1 MGLSERSLH
10 ACPSE
15 ADLRHYHAKELSERD
30 ETAVREHLSTCAAC
44 AARAAKALAE
54 HDDWIERIRS
64 AGFPPQEAGDQ
75 SPRGEAGTTLPV
87 ISGYEILEEIRRG
100 GQGIV
105 FRALQK
111 STKREVALKLLREG
125 RYASETA
132 RRRFEREV
140 ELAATLRHPHIVTI
154 FDSGETPDGN
164 AYFAMDYIRGERL
177 DRHTAKSELAL
188 GDRLRLLGRI
198 CQAVNYAHQRGVIH
212 RDLKPSNVLVDEA
225 GDPHILDFG
234 LARPVAEQDAT
245 VMTTAGQVAGTL
257 PYMSP
262 EQARGLPDAVDVR
275 SDVYALGVML
285 YEQLTGTYP
294 YPVEGDTIQVLKH
307 IAETPPTPPSQP
319 GRYSHPGPVDNE
331 LETVVLKALAKEPEE
346 RYQTAGELARDIDH
360 YLAGE
365 PIEAKRDS
373 GLYLL
378 KKTIYR
384 HRIGVG
390 VAAGF
395 VLVVVAA
402 LVVSMTFWRQAAT
415 DRDSAQRA
423 QTLAEQQSQ
432 EARRQAELARAAE
445 ARARRRFQQVREL
458 ADVFL
463 FQLDP
468 SIAPLP
474 GSAPVRQFIVRK
486 GLAYLDALATDAA
499 DDLNLQT
506 HLAGA
511 YITIGDV
518 QGDLATSN
526 LGDLHAALGC
536 YQKALEMLERVAA
549 LDANKL
555 PIHRLIML
563 DLLKIGDAHA
573 NLADIDAASQSF
585 DEALALGEGLLAEH
599 PRDRVV
605 RDQLA
610 AAHDRVSGYLQPRGD
625 LEEALRHARES
636 VRLREANRAQTPEN
650 PWLLQGLSASY
661 ARIGQIQLEQGRHD
675 EALDSYRTCLAFAE
689 EFVQAMPE
697 HVYGRRGIGI
707 AHQWIGI
714 ILTERG
720 EHETAIT
727 SFHKALASIE
737 GLLHDDPQNGLVQ
750 VDLAE
755 TCVALGRSQAAV
767 GQCEAARSNFRRA
780 IETADAALADTPQRA
795 DALQSK
801 GEAYHQMARLDI
813 ARAEAEDCPAAER
826 IRHWQVAREGLRRS
840 LEVFADL
847 RERGRLPPK
856 DAGVPDEITAEI
868 ERCDAAINELTP
880 TDSRPSAGAT
890 RSQPGD

>member
-1 MGLSERSLH
+1 MALSERSLH

-30 ETAVREHLSTCAAC
+30 ETAVREHLSACAVC
-44 AARAAKALAE
+44 AARAAKAVAE
-54 HDDWIERIRS
+54 HDGWIERIRS
-64 AGFPPQEAGDQ
+64 AGFPPQEAGDR
-75 SPRGEAGTTLPV
+75 SSRGETGMAPPAIT
-87 ISGYEILEEIRRG
+87 GYEILAEIRRG

-125 RYASETA
+125 RYASDTA

-140 ELAATLRHPHIVTI
+140 ELAATLRHPHIVTV
-154 FDSGETPDGN
+154 FDSGETPDGH

-177 DRHTAKSELAL
+177 DRYTAQSELAL

-245 VMTTAGQVAGTL
+245 VMTTTGQVAGTL

-262 EQARGLPDAVDVR
+262 EQARGLPDAIDVR

-294 YPVEGDTIQVLKH
+294 YPVEGDTIQVLKQ
-307 IAETPPTPPSQP
+307 IAETPPTPPSRAERRSVA
-319 GRYSHPGPVDNE
+319 GLIDNE
-331 LETVVLKALAKEPEE
+331 LETIVLKALAKKPEE

-373 GLYLL
+373 SLYLL

-384 HRIGVG
+384 HRIGVT
-390 VAAGF
+390 VAAAF
-395 VLVVVAA
+395 ALVVVAA
-402 LVVSMTFWRQAAT
+402 LLVSLTFWHQAVV
-415 DRDSAQRA
+415 DRDAAQEA
-423 QTLAEQQSQ
+423 QTLAEEQSE

-445 ARARRRFQQVREL
+445 ARARKRFRQVREL
-458 ADVFL
+458 ADVFV

-468 SIAPLP
+468 SIAALP
-474 GSAPVRQFIVRK
+474 GSAPVRQFIVKK
-486 GLAYLDALATDAA
+486 GLAYLDALAADAE
-499 DDLNLQT
+499 DNLNLEI

-518 QGDLATSN
+518 QGDLATSS
-526 LGDLHAALGC
+526 LGDPHGALES
-536 YQKALEMLERVAA
+536 YQKALGMLERVAA
-549 LDANKL
+549 VRPDNLRVQ
-555 PIHRLIML
+555 RLIML

-573 NLADIDAASQSF
+573 NLGEGDPAF
-585 DEALALGEGLLAEH
+585 KGFREALAIGERLLAAH

-610 AAHDRVSGYLQPRGD
+610 AAHDRVSGCLQPRGD
-625 LEEALRHARES
+625 LEGALRHASES
-636 VRLREANRAQTPEN
+636 VRLREESRAQTPEN
-650 PWLLQGLSASY
+650 PRLLQGLSASY
-661 ARIGQIQLEQGRHD
+661 ARIGQIRLEQGRHD
-675 EALDSYRTCLAFAE
+675 EALDSYHTCLVLAE
-689 EFVQAMPE
+689 EFVQVMPE
-697 HVYGRRGIGI
+697 HVYGRRGVGI

-714 ILTERG
+714 ILAERG
-720 EHETAIT
+720 EHELAIA
-727 SFHKALASIE
+727 SFREALASME
-737 GLLHDDPQNGLVQ
+737 GLLHDDPENGLVQ

-755 TCVALGRSQAAV
+755 TCVALGEAQAAV
-767 GQCEAARSNFRRA
+767 GQYEAARSSFRRA
-780 IETADAALADTPQRA
+780 VETVDAALADTPQRA
-795 DALQSK
+795 DMLQSK
-801 GEAYHQMARLDI
+801 GEAYRQMARLDI
-813 ARAEAEDCPAAER
+813 ARAESEDCPLAER
-826 IRHWQVAREGLRRS
+826 IQHCQTARAALQRS
-840 LEVFADL
+840 LDAFTEL
-847 RERGRLPPK
+847 RERGALAPT
-856 DAGVPDEITAEI
+856 DVGVPSEITAEI
-868 ERCDAAINELTP
+868 ERCEAALGELMP
-880 TDSRPSAGAT
+880 AAGRPSQASEGSRP
-890 RSQPGD
+890 GD